1 MLTVDA
7 LREYGADV
15 DTGLAR
21 CMNNEAYYLR
31 FVNMVIGDDK
41 LGALKEA
48 LDARDFERA
57 FDLAHAMKG
66 ACGNLSLTPIYR
78 PVSEIS
84 DGLKKGKDMDYTA
97 LCDEAVTQFEKL
109 KKLAE

>member
-21 CMNNEAYYLR
+21 CMNNEAFYLR
-31 FVNMVIGDDK
+31 MVEIVIGDDK

-48 LDARDFERA
+48 LDARDFKRGFE
-57 FDLAHAMKG
+57 LAHAMKG
-66 ACGNLSLTPIYR
+66 ACGNLSLTPVFR
-78 PVSEIS
+78 PVCEIS
-84 DGLKKGKDMDYTA
+84 DGLRAEKDMDYTA
-97 LCDEAVTQFEKL
+97 LYDEAVTQFEKL

>member
-21 CMNNEAYYLR
+21 CMNNEAFYLR
-31 FVNMVIGDDK
+31 MVEMVIGDDK

-48 LDARDFERA
+48 LDARDFELA

-66 ACGNLSLTPIYR
+66 ACGNVSLTPVYR

-84 DGLKKGKDMDYTA
+84 NGLKAEKDMDYTA